1 MPNDNTQKP
10 TMSPTFNDPVL
21 GTDLTEAEAIALQQV
36 VAAEPFADSKLSRE
50 QAPARVSALDISPV
64 ELQQL
69 NEFGSLIATDKF
81 VVKTVELDDRKVQI
95 LEGMQ
100 PTPTDEVGVDFGMT
114 PVLSSDNKLTP
125 TPTPTPKPQ
134 IEADADDGAEEEE
147 AKNFEAA
154 NSQQSEQQSEHRHE
168 RESNN
173 QQHTSRAEDAP
184 QRFISQDDFNGL
196 TPRQQEQLRFLAAE
210 MTASL
215 HPAINAI
222 NVPTPALESKP
233 APKSAPSF
241 RSAPK
246 LAPSLRSAHSPKPNT
261 AENAKRPSIFD
272 TIRAKA
278 SVSMGAIKT
287 AAPGITRDA
296 SAMGKKLGAAIE
308 AAMQPWAI
316 SSSPGIPMSKQGMPG
331 GLKPPNQS
339 NLNVIRSDV
348 ADDRLDREDEIH
360 DSDSDNDKDIN
371 KPKIKPKRMTM

>member
-1 MPNDNTQKP
+1 MPNDNTLKP
-10 TMSPTFNDPVL
+10 TMSPTFNND
-21 GTDLTEAEAIALQQV
+21 GNIWSD
-36 VAAEPFADSKLSRE
+36 DSKLSRE
-50 QAPARVSALDISPV
+50 QAPAARFNALDISPV

-95 LEGMQ
+95 LEGMS
-100 PTPTDEVGVDFGMT
+100 PTPTDEVDVDFGLDMA
-114 PVLSSDNKLTP
+114 PKSSAELLMEQAAKKHKLIPTP
-125 TPTPTPKPQ
+125 TPTPTPKYQPQ
-134 IEADADDGAEEEE
+134 IEADADGGDEYVADYGTKPVEPAEE
-147 AKNFEAA
+147 AKNFGAA
-154 NSQQSEQQSEHRHE
+154 E
-168 RESNN
+168 
-173 QQHTSRAEDAP
+173 HTSRAEDAP
-184 QRFISQDDFNGL
+184 QRFISQDDFNEL

-215 HPAINAI
+215 HQATNINAPAPA
-222 NVPTPALESKP
+222 PTPESKP
-233 APKSAPSF
+233 APKPVQHNQ
-241 RSAPK
+241 P
-246 LAPSLRSAHSPKPNT
+246 APSLRSAPAK
-261 AENAKRPSIFD
+261 NAKRPSIFD

-308 AAMQPWAI
+308 AAMQPWAT
-316 SSSPGIPMSKQGMPG
+316 SSNPGIPMSKQGRPS

-339 NLNVIRSDV
+339 NLNVIRSAV

-360 DSDSDNDKDIN
+360 VSDNDPN

>member
-1 MPNDNTQKP
+1 MPNDNTLKP
-10 TMSPTFNDPVL
+10 TMSPTFNND
-21 GTDLTEAEAIALQQV
+21 GINNSD
-36 VAAEPFADSKLSRE
+36 DSKLSRE
-50 QAPARVSALDISPV
+50 QAPAARFSALDISPV

-95 LEGMQ
+95 LEGMS
-100 PTPTDEVGVDFGMT
+100 PTPTDEVDVDFGLDMA
-114 PVLSSDNKLTP
+114 PKSSAELLMEQAAKKHKLIPTP
-125 TPTPTPKPQ
+125 TPTPTPKYQPQ
-134 IEADADDGAEEEE
+134 IEADADGGDEYVADYGTKPVEPAEE
-147 AKNFEAA
+147 AKNFGAA
-154 NSQQSEQQSEHRHE
+154 E
-168 RESNN
+168 
-173 QQHTSRAEDAP
+173 HTSRAEDAP
-184 QRFISQDDFNGL
+184 QRFISQDDFNEL

-215 HPAINAI
+215 HQATNINAPAP
-222 NVPTPALESKP
+222 VPAPESKP
-233 APKSAPSF
+233 APKPAQRNQPVQHNQ
-241 RSAPK
+241 P
-246 LAPSLRSAHSPKPNT
+246 APSLRSTFAPAK
-261 AENAKRPSIFD
+261 NAKRPSIFD

-308 AAMQPWAI
+308 AAMQPWAT
-316 SSSPGIPMSKQGMPG
+316 SSNPGIPMSKQGRPIEL

-339 NLNVIRSDV
+339 NLNVIRSAV

-360 DSDSDNDKDIN
+360 VSDNDSN

>member
-1 MPNDNTQKP
+1 MPNDNTLKP
-10 TMSPTFNDPVL
+10 TMSPTFNND
-21 GTDLTEAEAIALQQV
+21 GNIWSD
-36 VAAEPFADSKLSRE
+36 DSKLSRE
-50 QAPARVSALDISPV
+50 QAPAARFNALDISPV

-95 LEGMQ
+95 LEGMS
-100 PTPTDEVGVDFGMT
+100 PTPTDEVDVDFGLDMA
-114 PVLSSDNKLTP
+114 PKSSAELLMEQAAKKHKLIPTP
-125 TPTPTPKPQ
+125 TPTPTPKYQPQ
-134 IEADADDGAEEEE
+134 IEADADGGDEYVADYGTKPVEPAEK
-147 AKNFEAA
+147 AKNFGAA
-154 NSQQSEQQSEHRHE
+154 E
-168 RESNN
+168 
-173 QQHTSRAEDAP
+173 HTSRAEDTP
-184 QRFISQDDFNGL
+184 QRFISQDDLNEL

-215 HPAINAI
+215 HQATNINAPAPA
-222 NVPTPALESKP
+222 PTPKSKP
-233 APKSAPSF
+233 APKPVQHNQ
-241 RSAPK
+241 P
-246 LAPSLRSAHSPKPNT
+246 APSLRSAPAK
-261 AENAKRPSIFD
+261 NAKRPSIFD

-308 AAMQPWAI
+308 AAMQPWAT
-316 SSSPGIPMSKQGMPG
+316 SSNPGIPMSKQGRPS

-339 NLNVIRSDV
+339 NLSVIRSAV

-360 DSDSDNDKDIN
+360 VSDNDPN